1 MNKTVVFLLGL
12 FLGVILVVVL
22 CKTGNMSLDSKCKHD
37 YSGELLPD
45 QGREITRAEFISM
58 KDSFQSNLA
67 SVRFKAGFG
76 STIDIGAWG
85 GRIGKFALQKLINQL
100 PKDSL
105 FVNYYF
111 GRTNAIVNPKTCVV
125 FYSTGGPLNKSASAL
140 SLLFPEVYAG
150 ISSSVYIA
158 TTSYCPPRCPSVPTQ

>member
-1 MNKTVVFLLGL
+1 
-12 FLGVILVVVL
+12 
-22 CKTGNMSLDSKCKHD
+22 
-37 YSGELLPD
+37 
-45 QGREITRAEFISM
+45 M

-105 FVNYYF
+105 
-111 GRTNAIVNPKTCVV
+111 
-125 FYSTGGPLNKSASAL
+125 
-140 SLLFPEVYAG
+140 LLIITLGEPMLLLILKHV
-150 ISSSVYIA
+150 
-158 TTSYCPPRCPSVPTQ
+158 